1 MSIQS
6 PQHEIRREGK
16 SGIQRRYLHDE
27 VVDRLRALILSGEL
41 EPKSRVNENALAKR
55 FGISRTPLREAIKI
69 LAAEGLLVLL
79 PNRGA
84 RVASITKQEIEE
96 ITEVIASLESLGVE
110 LACRN
115 ITADEIESLKMLNEQ
130 MVVAWKERDDERYF
144 KMNRRIHEAII
155 RASRNQQLQEVYFSL
170 SGRIQS
176 ARYTARKTESQWK
189 RAILEHELLL
199 NYIESGLSAEA
210 SDIMR
215 IHIRG
220 KKLVIAENYSDD
232 GKADQTDIDQAETDN
247 CKSHE
252 AL

>member
-1 MSIQS
+1 MNMEPFDREIQ
-6 PQHEIRREGK
+6 RKDAG
-16 SGIQRRYLHDE
+16 GIHRRYLHDE
-27 VVDRLRALILSGEL
+27 VVDRLRTLILSVEL

-55 FGISRTPLREAIKI
+55 FGISRTPLREAIKV

-84 RVASITKQEIEE
+84 RVASITKQEIDE
-96 ITEVIASLESLGVE
+96 ITKVIASLEALGAE

-115 ITADEIESLKMLNEQ
+115 ISTEEIVNLRDLNAKM
-130 MVVAWKERDDERYF
+130 VAAWKDRDNTAYF
-144 KMNRRIHEAII
+144 SMNRRIHESII
-155 RASRNQQLQEVYFSL
+155 RASRNQQLQEVYFNL

-176 ARYTARKTESQWK
+176 ARYTARKTDSQWQ

-199 NYIESGLSAEA
+199 NYIEAGLCNEA

-232 GKADQTDIDQAETDN
+232 EPSGTGDEPN
-247 CKSHE
+247 RKS
-252 AL
+252 A